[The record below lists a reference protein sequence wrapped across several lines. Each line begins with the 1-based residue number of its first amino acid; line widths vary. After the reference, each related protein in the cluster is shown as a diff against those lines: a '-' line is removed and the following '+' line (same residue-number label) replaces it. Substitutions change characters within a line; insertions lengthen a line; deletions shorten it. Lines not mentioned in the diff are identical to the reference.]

1 MRERANLDAFRPTMF
16 IAPAPAR
23 SSSVRG
29 ASFRSMSKIRGAMGY
44 ALSMRQLC
52 SPENRRTD
60 DYLLHPLRDR
70 SVPARKLQRV
80 RRELGPI
87 IPRCGGH
94 LVGVFPTLRRNEH
107 DCVGFDCIR

>member
-16 IAPAPAR
+16 MAPAPAR

-80 RRELGPI
+80 RRELGPHH
-87 IPRCGGH
+87 PSMRRSSGGGISY
-94 LVGVFPTLRRNEH
+94 LTKERTRLRGV
-107 DCVGFDCIR
+107 